1 MVGVGWVGVGS
12 DAPPRVQFEGDE
24 VEEEADAF
32 TQQVLAEIGV
42 EVASHMAE
50 APSHAV
56 GRGTAVA
63 APSSGEG
70 VSDAELERMLAG
82 LRSS

>member
-1 MVGVGWVGVGS
+1 M
-12 DAPPRVQFEGDE
+12 
-24 VEEEADAF
+24 EEEADAF

-50 APSHAV
+50 APSHPV
-56 GRGTAVA
+56 GRSAAVA
-63 APSSGEG
+63 APGGEG